1 MGRRRHGSR
10 VSVFQEVWH
19 RIRPLTPTAY
29 ERFIDFY
36 AKAVV
41 EPNRDS
47 LDVLG
52 GWKYTAG
59 RTNCDVT
66 LYRFGSVAEI
76 GASMA
81 SFGQEAEYLEEVE
94 ALFRETTI
102 EERRT
107 VAALA
112 PIATWERLDE
122 VLAEQPDA
130 PRRYLQV
137 VRSMPLMEAARAY
150 ELLGRLVE
158 EREKR
163 GSARLVTAY
172 EPMIGE
178 MSQLTEIW
186 VLPPGVTELDDV
198 ADAVDRGLIDEIETL
213 VPATELLYM
222 APVSYSRL
230 R

>member
-1 MGRRRHGSR
+1 M
-10 VSVFQEVWH
+10 SVFQEVWH
-19 RIRPLTPTAY
+19 RIRPLTPSAY
-29 ERFIDFY
+29 ARFVDFY

-59 RTNCDVT
+59 PTNCDVT
-66 LYRFGSVAEI
+66 LYRFDSVAAI
-76 GASMA
+76 GASLA
-81 SFGQEAEYLEEVE
+81 SFGQEVEYLEEVE
-94 ALFRETTI
+94 ALFRATTI
-102 EERRT
+102 EERRS

-112 PIATWERLDE
+112 PIASWQRLDE
-122 VLAEQPDA
+122 VLAEHPVTT
-130 PRRYLQV
+130 RRYLQI
-137 VRSMPLMEAARAY
+137 VRSMPLLDAARAY

-158 EREKR
+158 EREKH

-178 MSQLTEIW
+178 MSLLTEIW
-186 VLPPGVTELDDV
+186 VLPEGAQALDD
-198 ADAVDRGLIDEIETL
+198 AGRVDRELIDEIETL
-213 VPATELLYM
+213 VPARDLLYM
-222 APVSYSRL
+222 DPLAYSRL